1 MEAKFRLSLLLII
14 LGALAVHGARLE
26 NKLENPLPVGA
37 KRSVNCQ
44 SMNGICMYGNC
55 PAGTTFCGYDP
66 YTCGSPPG
74 MCCCYD

>member
-37 KRSVNCQ
+37 KRSGECSFVL
-44 SMNGICMYGNC
+44 I
-55 PAGTTFCGYDP
+55 TTAFVVCILFN
-66 YTCGSPPG
+66 
-74 MCCCYD
+74 